1 MNDNQKDRMKSAKDS
16 TEDRVKGRVRHSA
29 RDRMQNGVEERFQK
43 LSLCNQIHELRDR
56 ARKTKRNTGFNP
68 PPRRGDRDPSV
79 LSKRLNQT
87 DKSCVANKLKL
98 TEAARKM
105 NGTPILNLSQ
115 IGEDSEKTA
124 SLENLNQTG
133 QSC

>member
-79 LSKRLNQT
+79 CLKGSIRQISRVWQT
-87 DKSCVANKLKL
+87 NSN
-98 TEAARKM
+98 
-105 NGTPILNLSQ
+105 
-115 IGEDSEKTA
+115 
-124 SLENLNQTG
+124 
-133 QSC
+133 